1 MKIMVKWHKIKG
13 VNLEY
18 QILGLIAAS
27 VATVSF
33 LMVALTKEKK

>member
-1 MKIMVKWHKIKG
+1 MIKYPKHKG

-18 QILGLIAAS
+18 QIIGLIAAS

-33 LMVALTKEKK
+33 FMVALTKEKK